1 MAYSVNTT
9 PLLQDL
15 DSEDEEIT
23 DEVSNRDDILLFK
36 PLEPKDRY
44 YMGYI
49 IFYLLGIAT
58 LLPWNFYV
66 TANDVS
72 KLEADV

>member
-1 MAYSVNTT
+1 MAFSVNTT
-9 PLLQDL
+9 PLLQDV
-15 DSEDEEIT
+15 DGEEQISDEFT
-23 DEVSNRDDILLFK
+23 KDNNHLLSHVDF
-36 PLEPKDRY
+36 KDRY
-44 YMGYI
+44 NMGYI

-72 KLEADV
+72 KQFNYGM